1 MTKRPAPLPAIR
13 SGQSVIL
20 VVARL
25 PEHGKVKTRLA
36 SCIGTDAA
44 LDLHAAFLR
53 DTLGLAARVA
63 RQLDALP
70 VLAYAGDRLPSGEL
84 AGGLPLMEQE
94 SGDLGRR
101 QVAAHRRLFAAGAAA
116 IVTIGSDSPTLP
128 ESRFTA
134 ALERLTDHDAVVDP
148 ADDGGY
154 TLLGVSRP
162 LPGLLDG
169 VPWGTAGVQAALTRN
184 ALAAGLRLA
193 WLPGWYDVDDREG
206 LDRLERDLNA
216 GGDILAPESAAALAS
231 WREQSAS

>member
-1 MTKRPAPLPAIR
+1 MSERPTPLPTIR

-36 SCIGTDAA
+36 SCIGADAA
-44 LDLHAAFLR
+44 LNLHAAFLR

-63 RQLDALP
+63 RQIDALP
-70 VLAYAGDRLPSGEL
+70 VLAYTGDRLPSEEL
-84 AGGLPLMEQE
+84 TGGLPLLEQE

-101 QVAAHRRLFAAGAAA
+101 QVAAHGRLFAAGAAA

-134 ALERLTDHDAVVDP
+134 ALDRLADHDAVVDP
-148 ADDGGY
+148 AGDGGY
-154 TLLGVSRP
+154 TLLGVSRAV
-162 LPGLLDG
+162 PGLLAR
-169 VPWGTAGVQAALTRN
+169 VPWGTNGVQAALTRN
-184 ALAAGLRLA
+184 ALAEALRLA
-193 WLPGWYDVDDREG
+193 WLPGWYDVDNRKG

-216 GGDILAPESAAALAS
+216 WGDIVAPESAAALAS
-231 WREQSAS
+231 WRERSES